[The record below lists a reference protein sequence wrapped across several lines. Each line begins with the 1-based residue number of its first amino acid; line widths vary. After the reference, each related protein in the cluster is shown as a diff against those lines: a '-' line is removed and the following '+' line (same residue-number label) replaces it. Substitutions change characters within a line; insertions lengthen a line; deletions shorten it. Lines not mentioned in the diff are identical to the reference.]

1 MRNADPIL
9 AAVETHGPDFVALA
23 DRIWDHP
30 EIAWTEFRAS
40 DAHAAMLERHGFRVE
55 RDIAG
60 LPTALSGERGAEGP
74 VIAFL
79 GEYDALP
86 GLSQAAGVAE
96 EAPLVAGGE
105 GHGCGHNLL
114 GTGALLAAV
123 ALAEWLEAA
132 GLPGR
137 VRYYGCPA
145 EESEAGKT
153 YMVREGV
160 FADVDA
166 AFSWHPSSFTRID
179 PNGGLAMGVVDFH
192 FSGRAAH
199 AAGMPHLGRS
209 ALDAVELMNVGCNY
223 LREHIPPG
231 AKLHYA
237 ILDGGGPAPNIVQAR
252 AAVRYAVRDR
262 ELAGMTR
269 LLERV
274 RKVAEGAAMMTET
287 TMRMQ
292 VAAGYSDMILI
303 DSLSHVLQA
312 AAERLGPVPFDDAD
326 RDFAARIQA
335 SLPAENV
342 ANDYVRAGLPDAKG
356 QSLTDCIVPLDAPA
370 APMIGSTDLGDV
382 SWVVPLAEILVA
394 TQAIGTP
401 GHSWQMVAQGK
412 APAAHK
418 GMLHAAAIMA
428 TAARDLIADPALLSR
443 VKADH
448 TARLDGQ
455 PYLCPIPPDVKPPVR
470 PRPAPPGR

>member
-1 MRNADPIL
+1 MKSIDPIWTS
-9 AAVETHGPDFVALA
+9 VETHGPEFMALA
-23 DRIWDHP
+23 DRIWDHS
-30 EIAWTEFRAS
+30 EIAWNEFRSS
-40 DAHAAMLERHGFRVE
+40 DEHAAVLEKHGFRVE
-55 RDIAG
+55 RRIAG
-60 LPTALSGERGAEGP
+60 LPTALLGERGREGP

-86 GLSQAAGVAE
+86 GLSQAAYIAE
-96 EAPLVAGGE
+96 EAPLVVGGE

-114 GTGALLAAV
+114 GTGALLAAL

-179 PNGGLAMGVVDFH
+179 PNGGLAKGVVDFH

-223 LREHIPPG
+223 LREHMPPT

-237 ILDGGGPAPNIVQAR
+237 ILDGGGPAPNVVQAR
-252 AAVRYAVRDR
+252 ATVRYAVRDR

-292 VAAGYSDMILI
+292 IAAGYSDMILLE
-303 DSLSHVLQA
+303 SLGRVLQA
-312 AAERLGPVPFDDAD
+312 AAERLGPVPFDAAD
-326 RDFAARIQA
+326 RDFAARVQA

-342 ANDYVRAGLPDAKG
+342 ANDYVRAGLPEEMG
-356 QSLTDCIVPLDAPA
+356 QSLTDCIVPMNAPA
-370 APMIGSTDLGDV
+370 AAMVGSIDLGDV

-428 TAARDLIADPALLSR
+428 TAARDLLADPALLDR

-448 TARLDGQ
+448 LIRLGAQ
-455 PYLCPIPPDVKPPVR
+455 SYVCPIPPDVKPPIHLR
-470 PRPAPPGR
+470 PLEG